1 MSKTRIYISGPIS
14 GTTDYMARF
23 EKAEKDLSKNGY
35 RVINPAKLTES
46 LPLNISYEEIMEL
59 DLLLLGKSDAIYM
72 LKDWKDS
79 NGAKL
84 ELNYAKC
91 KGKEIIYE

>member
-35 RVINPAKLTES
+35 RVINSAKLTES

-59 DLLLLGKSDAIYM
+59 GLLLLGKSDAIYM
-72 LKDWKDS
+72 LKGWEKSCGS
-79 NGAKL
+79 NREYGFAL
-84 ELNYAKC
+84 AA
-91 KGKEIIYE
+91 GIDIIKE